1 MYLHLGQD
9 VLVSHRA
16 IIGIF
21 DLDTT
26 TTTQITRDF
35 LSSCEKNKK
44 VINISE
50 NLPKSFVLC
59 GNKKEN
65 SLYISQLS
73 TSTLLRRSLRMLTD
87 DQLREENP
95 L

>member
-16 IIGIF
+16 VIGIF

-26 TTTQITRDF
+26 TTTQNTRDF
-35 LSSCEKNKK
+35 LASCEKNKK
-44 VINISE
+44 IRNISE

-65 SLYISQLS
+65 SVYISPLS
-73 TSTLLRRSLRMLTD
+73 TSTLLRRSLRVLTD
-87 DQLREENP
+87 DQLREDNP
-95 L
+95 V